1 MRECLGLSVGATNL
15 VAIADHTPL
24 VRRAVLAVSGHR
36 GPVVG
41 VPSSPDGGLV
51 FTDFVGRVGDPVPL
65 VAADGSTHRADQ
77 LLAGAVEALTREVSP
92 AHRPDTTVLA
102 VPAHW
107 SSAAFDSVRAAL
119 PGVRVAPDSVAALTA
134 IQSYPGLPARGVVA
148 LCDFGGTG
156 TSLTLAD
163 AAAGFATIG
172 RTIRYDEFSG
182 DLIDQ
187 ELLRGVLNNLD
198 AEPAGTA
205 AVTALTRLRDQ
216 CRTAKEQLSD
226 QSATSLTGV
235 GSAIRLTRAELDAV
249 MDQPLGGVIEAMLDL
264 LRRNGIHPAQL
275 AALVTVGG
283 GARIPLVTQRLSSAF
298 RLPVTTVPQAQVIA
312 AVGAGLLARRGVDE
326 TATQVA
332 CASPVSASASA
343 SAFAS
348 ATGTVA
354 ASALAWSAEDSV
366 AEVAEFIPESVADDS
381 ARPEFVFSEPPLPPA
396 PARVAWYRRGGVVA
410 YAAVFL
416 AVVGTV
422 GMVLSARADRL
433 DAAVTGSMAPQTV
446 PAESPLAQAAP
457 APPTRTV
464 VVRDPSWP
472 GPAASAG
479 SAPRPA
485 AAPWL
490 VQSRQSAPLA
500 PAPQRVAPAPQAP
513 LPQPAAPAP
522 LPPPPAAIP
531 PIPVPPLAFPP
542 VPIPQLPI
550 PQLPIPTFK
559 PPVPSPSPSPSP
571 TPSPTPEPT
580 VEPSPTPKPTATPT
594 PEPTVTPQPTHTA
607 EPTPEP
613 TRAPEP
619 TQAPTPTSA
628 APSP

>member
-1 MRECLGLSVGATNL
+1 MRDCLGLSVGATNL

-24 VRRAVLAVSGHR
+24 VRRAVLTVSGHR

-41 VPSSPDGGLV
+41 APSLADGGLV

-65 VAADGSTHRADQ
+65 VAADGSMHRAEQ
-77 LLAGAVEALTREVSP
+77 LLAGAIEALTREVSP
-92 AHRPDTTVLA
+92 AQRPDASVVA
-102 VPAHW
+102 VPSHW
-107 SSAAFDSVRAAL
+107 SSAAVDSVRRAM
-119 PGVRVAPDSVAALTA
+119 PGVRVVPDSVAALTA

-172 RTIRYDEFSG
+172 QTVRFDEFSG

-187 ELLRGVLNNLD
+187 ELLRLVLRNLE

-205 AVTALTRLRDQ
+205 AVSTLARLRDE
-216 CRTAKEQLSD
+216 CRDAKERLSD
-226 QSATSLTGV
+226 QSATSLAGV
-235 GSAIRLTRAELDAV
+235 GGAMRLTRAELDAV
-249 MDQPLGGVIEAMLDL
+249 VDQPLGDVIEAMLDL

-332 CASPVSASASA
+332 VGPVSAPAPAAVAAVSASA
-343 SAFAS
+343 AS

-354 ASALAWSAEDSV
+354 ASALAWSVEDSA
-366 AEVAEFIPESVADDS
+366 AEVAEFIPESVTEDS
-381 ARPEFVFSEPPLPPA
+381 ARPEFVFSEPPMAPA
-396 PARVAWYRRGGVVA
+396 PARVAWYRRGGVVT

-433 DAAVTGSMAPQTV
+433 DAAVSGLLGPQTV

-472 GPAASAG
+472 GPGPGAPAQA
-479 SAPRPA
+479 APRPA
-485 AAPWL
+485 AAPRM
-490 VQSRQSAPLA
+490 VQSAQSPA
-500 PAPQRVAPAPQAP
+500 APQRVAPAPQAP
-513 LPQPAAPAP
+513 LPPPAAPAP
-522 LPPPPAAIP
+522 APLPAPPVALP
-531 PIPVPPLAFPP
+531 PIPVPPLVFPP
-542 VPIPQLPI
+542 VTL
-550 PQLPIPTFK
+550 PQLPIPTFT
-559 PPVPSPSPSPSP
+559 PPSPAPSPSPSP
-571 TPSPTPEPT
+571 TPSPSQTPAPTPEPT
-580 VEPSPTPKPTATPT
+580 VQPTHTPEPTPT
-594 PEPTVTPQPTHTA
+594 PEPTHS
-607 EPTPEP
+607 PEP
-613 TRAPEP
+613 TKAPEP
-619 TQAPTPTSA
+619 TPAATPTSA
-628 APSP
+628 APAP

>member
-1 MRECLGLSVGATNL
+1 MRDCLGLSVGATNL

-24 VRRAVLAVSGHR
+24 VRRAVLTVSGHR

-41 VPSSPDGGLV
+41 APSSADCGLV
-51 FTDFVGRVGDPVPL
+51 LTDFVGRVGDPVPL
-65 VAADGSTHRADQ
+65 VAADGSTHRAEQ
-77 LLAGAVEALTREVSP
+77 LLAGAIEALTREVSP
-92 AHRPDTTVLA
+92 AQRPDASVVA
-102 VPAHW
+102 VPSHW
-107 SSAAFDSVRAAL
+107 SSAAFDSVRRAM
-119 PGVRVAPDSVAALTA
+119 PGVRVVPDSVAALTA

-172 RTIRYDEFSG
+172 QTVRVDEFSG

-187 ELLRGVLNNLD
+187 ELLRLVLRNLE

-205 AVTALTRLRDQ
+205 AVTTLARLRDE
-216 CRTAKEQLSD
+216 CRDAKERLSD
-226 QSATSLTGV
+226 QSATSLAGV
-235 GSAIRLTRAELDAV
+235 GSAMRLTRAELDAV
-249 MDQPLGGVIEAMLDL
+249 IDQPLGGVVEALLDL

-312 AVGAGLLARRGVDE
+312 AVGAGLLARRGADE

-332 CASPVSASASA
+332 VGPVAAPVAASALA
-343 SAFAS
+343 AS

-354 ASALAWSAEDSV
+354 ASALAWSVEDSA
-366 AEVAEFIPESVADDS
+366 AEVAEFIPESVTEDS
-381 ARPEFVFSEPPLPPA
+381 ARPEFVFSEPPVAPA

-433 DAAVTGSMAPQTV
+433 DSAVSGLTAPQTD

-464 VVRDPSWP
+464 VVHDPSWP
-472 GPAASAG
+472 GTGTGEPAQA
-479 SAPRPA
+479 APRPA
-485 AAPWL
+485 AAPRM
-490 VQSRQSAPLA
+490 VQSAQSP
-500 PAPQRVAPAPQAP
+500 PVPQRVAPAPQAP
-513 LPQPAAPAP
+513 VPPPAAPAP
-522 LPPPPAAIP
+522 APLPAPPVALP
-531 PIPVPPLAFPP
+531 PIPVPPLVFPP
-542 VPIPQLPI
+542 VTL
-550 PQLPIPTFK
+550 PQLPIPTFT
-559 PPVPSPSPSPSP
+559 PPPSPSPSPTPSPSPSP

-580 VEPSPTPKPTATPT
+580 HTP
-594 PEPTVTPQPTHTA
+594 

-613 TRAPEP
+613 THAPEP
-619 TQAPTPTSA
+619 TPQPTHSPEPTKAPEPTPAATPTSA
-628 APSP
+628 APAP

>member
-1 MRECLGLSVGATNL
+1 MRDCLGLSVGATNL

-24 VRRAVLAVSGHR
+24 VRRAVLTVSGHR

-41 VPSSPDGGLV
+41 APSSADCGLV

-65 VAADGSTHRADQ
+65 VAADGSTHRAEQ
-77 LLAGAVEALTREVSP
+77 LLAGAIEALTREVSP
-92 AHRPDTTVLA
+92 AQRPDASVVA
-102 VPAHW
+102 VPSHW
-107 SSAAFDSVRAAL
+107 SSAAFDSVRRAM
-119 PGVRVAPDSVAALTA
+119 PGVRVVPDSVAALTA

-172 RTIRYDEFSG
+172 QTVRFDEFSG

-187 ELLRGVLNNLD
+187 EVLRLVLRNLE

-205 AVTALTRLRDQ
+205 AVTTLARLRDE
-216 CRTAKEQLSD
+216 CRDAKERLSD
-226 QSATSLTGV
+226 QSATSLAGV
-235 GSAIRLTRAELDAV
+235 GSAMRLTRAELDAV
-249 MDQPLGGVIEAMLDL
+249 VDQPLGGVVEALLDL

-312 AVGAGLLARRGVDE
+312 AVGAGLLARRGADE

-332 CASPVSASASA
+332 VGPVAASAVA
-343 SAFAS
+343 AS

-354 ASALAWSAEDSV
+354 ASALAWSVEDSA
-366 AEVAEFIPESVADDS
+366 AEVAEFIPESVTEDS
-381 ARPEFVFSEPPLPPA
+381 ARPEFVFSEPPVAPA

-433 DAAVTGSMAPQTV
+433 DSAVSGLTAPQTD

-472 GPAASAG
+472 GTGTGEPAQA
-479 SAPRPA
+479 APRPA
-485 AAPWL
+485 AAPRM
-490 VQSRQSAPLA
+490 VQSAQSP
-500 PAPQRVAPAPQAP
+500 PVPQRVAPAPQAP
-513 LPQPAAPAP
+513 LPPPAAPAP
-522 LPPPPAAIP
+522 APLPAPPVALP
-531 PIPVPPLAFPP
+531 PIPVPPLVFPP
-542 VPIPQLPI
+542 VTL
-550 PQLPIPTFK
+550 PQLPIPTFT
-559 PPVPSPSPSPSP
+559 PPPSPSPSPTPSPSPSP
-571 TPSPTPEPT
+571 TPSPTTE
-580 VEPSPTPKPTATPT
+580 
-594 PEPTVTPQPTHTA
+594 PTHTP

-613 TRAPEP
+613 THAPEP
-619 TQAPTPTSA
+619 TPEPTHSPEPTKAPEPTPAATPTSA
-628 APSP
+628 APAP